1 MTTLD
6 AGDDLAPGTVVRD
19 RDDDQASDA
28 VVVRRRDDRADQVEV
43 PIDGT
48 PTVAELNPDY
58 PSDAAVVEVAFADAL
73 DREMP
78 GWRELDAPVLHG
90 RVAGSLALTTYS
102 YPAPRL
108 RRAADGGTW
117 R

>member
-1 MTTLD
+1 MTARAAD
-6 AGDDLAPGTVVRD
+6 GPLAPGTVVRD
-19 RDDDQASDA
+19 RDDDDANDA
-28 VVVRRRDDRADQVEV
+28 VVVRRRDEPADRVTV

-58 PSDAAVVEVAFADAL
+58 PSDADVVEVAFTSDLA
-73 DREMP
+73 REVP
-78 GWRELDAPVLHG
+78 GWRDLDATVLHG
-90 RVAGSLALTTYS
+90 RVAGSAVTTYS

-117 R
+117 